1 MEQSPVNV
9 DHSFDEVSW
18 SRRFVTLQA
27 DGWDRQSAVEGSGS
41 HYLNI
46 SMNLKNLQTPWLNL
60 CELAASKFSD
70 FYWHLMKSLSFVVL
84 SREKNRGSIYFLKL
98 GMFGNQ
104 AFEYMWKGGIVVWH
118 IVIPHPVWGLG
129 AENTVCWTKP
139 SCAKSYGKSKV
150 MWTGHFNRPT
160 FSIA

>member
-46 SMNLKNLQTPWLNL
+46 SMNLKNLQTP
-60 CELAASKFSD
+60 
-70 FYWHLMKSLSFVVL
+70 
-84 SREKNRGSIYFLKL
+84 
-98 GMFGNQ
+98 
-104 AFEYMWKGGIVVWH
+104 
-118 IVIPHPVWGLG
+118 
-129 AENTVCWTKP
+129 
-139 SCAKSYGKSKV
+139 
-150 MWTGHFNRPT
+150 
-160 FSIA
+160 